1 MNRRRKRLYAMH
13 GVTEQEARR
22 AEGYSESRAW
32 REVRQLTDAIEKA
45 FRRVNEI
52 LDNRRGG
59 PAFSMSEYQN
69 IVHVHDGLERLK
81 RLADMMARQLER
93 GVHKNPPLVLVTN
106 PPSDRHKFVGM
117 RITLVGQLS
126 QDVHSVA
133 YTHIDDGVDYRHDF
147 ERRTDLLAGET
158 PSGQR
163 VLVLLNPDGM
173 AVWDRFD

>member
-1 MNRRRKRLYAMH
+1 MRRRVNRHSIAHAIAHPK
-13 GVTEQEARR
+13 VQ
-22 AEGYSESRAW
+22 SESRAW
-32 REVRQLTDAIEKA
+32 EAVNNLAD
-45 FRRVNEI
+45 RV
-52 LDNRRGG
+52 
-59 PAFSMSEYQN
+59 
-69 IVHVHDGLERLK
+69 LK
-81 RLADMMARQLER
+81 RMTRMGIDSHDDAWRDVVNILTRSSEMLDQLGR
-93 GVHKNPPLVLVTN
+93 GVHTNPPLVLVTN